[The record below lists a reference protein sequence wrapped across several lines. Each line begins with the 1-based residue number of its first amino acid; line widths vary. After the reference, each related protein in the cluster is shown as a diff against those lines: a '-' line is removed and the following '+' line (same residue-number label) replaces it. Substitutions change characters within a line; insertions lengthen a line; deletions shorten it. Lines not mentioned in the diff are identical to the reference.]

1 MKLIHKTTRY
11 LFLVTLPIALIGTL
25 LLDYL
30 IHQTINREIDELLIN
45 ELEQVKENLDRHPPD
60 ARGIL
65 NWDHNLL
72 IAYAAPSRAES
83 PIFKDTTLFDS
94 IENKAIAVRM
104 LRATYAVRNQ
114 YYTIRLHQPYL
125 EFNEI
130 AHILSVGIVICF
142 IGLVAFLLLLET
154 LIFKRVLRPF
164 YAIIR
169 QLKKYRID
177 QSEDITFPVSDVEE
191 FTLLSQSLDEMTQ
204 RAAHQYSQQKQFTDN
219 ASHELQTPLSILSFD
234 LDLLQQS
241 DRLSEADLQRIQR
254 SQKTI
259 KRLSS
264 MNQALLLLAKI
275 DNHQFIRSEPIHIS
289 ELVNTLIDNYA
300 DYAANKGITLNQLNK
315 KGPVIS
321 MNRQLAFVLFSN
333 LIKNAI
339 RHGRLNSSVLIE
351 VSANSFIITN
361 EGEPLPF
368 PKEKLFHRFVRNQAL
383 PYSTGLGLAIV
394 KEIANQYGMSI
405 QYNYASLIR
414 RHVFELSFQ

>member
-11 LFLVTLPIALIGTL
+11 LLLVTLPIALAGTF

-30 IHQTINREIDELLIN
+30 IHQTIHNEVDELLIS
-45 ELEQVKENLDRHPPD
+45 ELKQVKENLDRHPPD
-60 ARGIL
+60 ARGLL
-65 NWDHNLL
+65 NWDHNLQ
-72 IAYAAPSRAES
+72 ITYATKSRTQS
-83 PIFKDTTLFDS
+83 PVFTDTTLVDS
-94 IENKAIAVRM
+94 IENKVVPVRM
-104 LRATYAVRNQ
+104 LRATHAVGSHYYA
-114 YYTIRLHQPYL
+114 IRLHQPYL

-130 AHILSVGIVICF
+130 AHILSIGIVICF
-142 IGLVAFLLLLET
+142 VALVALLLLIET
-154 LIFKRVLRPF
+154 LIFRRILQPF
-164 YAIIR
+164 YVIIQ

-177 QSEDITFPVSDVEE
+177 QSESLTFPTSDVDE

-264 MNQALLLLAKI
+264 MNQALLLLTKI
-275 DNHQFIRSEPIHIS
+275 DNHQFIRSEPISIS
-289 ELVNTLIDNYA
+289 ELINKLIDNYG
-300 DYAANKGITLNQLNK
+300 DYAANKGITLERLIK
-315 KGPVIS
+315 EGPTIS
-321 MNRQLAFVLFSN
+321 MNRQLAFILFSN

-339 RHGRLNSSVLIE
+339 RHGRPNSSILVQI
-351 VSANSFIITN
+351 STNSFSITN

-368 PKEKLFHRFVRNQAL
+368 SKEELFHRFVRNQAL
-383 PYSTGLGLAIV
+383 PHSTGLGLAIV
-394 KEIANQYGMSI
+394 KEIANQYGMSV
-405 QYNYASLIR
+405 QYTYASLIR
-414 RHVFELSFQ
+414 RHIFEVTF